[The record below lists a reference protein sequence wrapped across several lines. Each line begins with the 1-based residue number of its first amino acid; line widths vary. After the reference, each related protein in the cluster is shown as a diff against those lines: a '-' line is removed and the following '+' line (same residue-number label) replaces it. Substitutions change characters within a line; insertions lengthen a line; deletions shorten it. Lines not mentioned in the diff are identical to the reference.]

1 MDTSTAAKPPLPLPR
16 VYVDRNR
23 HTYLM
28 FRDNEKTRQYV
39 SMVNG
44 QIEIIQLTRRE
55 WKELIRYKECTPEHF
70 AEVYL
75 KSTQDMSRQARAI
88 LKSILGQPE
97 EKLSPTE
104 SPRFPEGSIS
114 LQQLCEVYN
123 WNPSKVRKQL
133 RKLMNKPGGRWNFT
147 PDEADKIVTMVKECL
162 HRENT
167 SD

>member
-16 VYVDRNR
+16 VYVDRHR

-39 SMVNG
+39 SMING

-88 LKSILGQPE
+88 LKGILGQPE
-97 EKLSPTE
+97 DKLSPTE
-104 SPRFPEGSIS
+104 SPRFTSGVVGLGDICAA
-114 LQQLCEVYN
+114 QG

-162 HRENT
+162 HQENT

>member
-1 MDTSTAAKPPLPLPR
+1 MDTSTATKPPLPLPR

-39 SMVNG
+39 SMVGG

-88 LKSILGQPE
+88 LKGILGQPE
-97 EKLSPTE
+97 DKLSPTE
-104 SPRFPEGSIS
+104 SPRFPEGVVGLPQILEGLSFS
-114 LQQLCEVYN
+114 
-123 WNPSKVRKQL
+123 PSRARKHL
-133 RKLMNKPGGRWNFT
+133 RKLVNKTGGRWSWPFE
-147 PDEADKIVTMVKECL
+147 EAQRIRTILEELDRAYKPE
-162 HRENT
+162 
-167 SD
+167 